1 MTKKLGNETK
11 KNFLLK
17 KFLKTVEKMFEML
30 NWVCSKQLLA
40 LFLQIEITLETNKE
54 QPQKL
59 KLNKFLQNTAVIQTA
74 VVQTNT

>member
-1 MTKKLGNETK
+1 LGNETK

-40 LFLQIEITLETNKE
+40 LFLQIEITLET
-54 QPQKL
+54 KL